1 MERLAG
7 CSAKSRSFIWERE
20 KHMTVK
26 IINSPEIRNL
36 GVYNQAIQVTGGSLL
51 FVSGCVSVDGEGNLV
66 GKGDPAAQMRQILT
80 NIRTILE
87 EAGAGLENVVKTTVF
102 SADLNNRKVM
112 NEVRQ
117 EMFGGYLPAN
127 SHVQVA
133 RLIDPD
139 WLAEVE
145 CIAAL
150 PA

>member
-1 MERLAG
+1 
-7 CSAKSRSFIWERE
+7 
-20 KHMTVK
+20 MTVK
-26 IINSPEIRNL
+26 IINSPRIKSL

-66 GKGDPAAQMRQILT
+66 GKGDPAAQMRQTIT

-117 EMFGGYLPAN
+117 EMFGGHLPAN
-127 SHVQVA
+127 SQVQVA
-133 RLIDPD
+133 RLVDPD
-139 WLAEVE
+139 WLVEVE
-145 CIAAL
+145 CVAAL